1 MAETITQAAPY
12 LVGAL
17 IGINL
22 IGLGWR
28 YPAFGLFLVLL
39 VGSYASVHVGAWV
52 GIAPGVVM
60 LSAGGGWWRWSLDW
74 RFTAGGKALSRL
86 SPQSVSCRSNLRH
99 RHRAFRGGE
108 GW

>member
-52 GIAPGVVM
+52 GIAPGVIM
-60 LSAGGGWWRWSLDW
+60 LSAGGGVVALVAGLAFYGWWK
-74 RFTAGGKALSRL
+74 GIK
-86 SPQSVSCRSNLRH
+86 
-99 RHRAFRGGE
+99 
-108 GW
+108 